1 MQPGYPPQ
9 DPYGQQPASGQPYPY
24 GQPPASGQPYGQ
36 PPASGQPYG
45 QPTSGQPYEQAYG
58 QPAYGQDPYGAQ
70 QQGYGQQPG
79 GYGQPGYGQPGM
91 PQGEFKDNMGMSI
104 GMIFLFWPTAIPA
117 IMNASRARAAYQAGD
132 YAGAQAAVEQSK
144 KFSKISLIVGCIIW
158 GLFVVCCIGDI
169 ILGAATSSSSS
180 Y

>member
-9 DPYGQQPASGQPYPY
+9 DPYGQQPASGQPY

-45 QPTSGQPYEQAYG
+45 QPPASGQPYG
-58 QPAYGQDPYGAQ
+58 QPAYGQDPYGQ
-70 QQGYGQQPG
+70 PQQPA
-79 GYGQPGYGQPGM
+79 YGQPAYGQPGGYGQPGM

-117 IMNASRARAAYQAGD
+117 IMNASRAKASYQAGD

-144 KFSKISLIVGCIIW
+144 KFSKISLIVGCCLW
-158 GLFVVCCIGDI
+158 GLSVVCCIAEVI
-169 ILGAATSSSSS
+169 IGAASTSSSG